1 MVGLVLRPETALH
14 YGRKWNNSKRIEKT
28 MTDKAKAI
36 HADLER
42 SVAHLA
48 RVHGVDQQAIWS
60 EMYIR
65 SLKEVT
71 LRI

>member
-1 MVGLVLRPETALH
+1 
-14 YGRKWNNSKRIEKT
+14 